1 MEQSSVTTKAFIS
14 KYSDLVL
21 AMVVVG
27 MVGMLIVPLPTFILD
42 LLLTLNIATAVTLLM
57 VSLYIPSAVK
67 LASFPTILLLTTLF
81 RLALNVSSTRLILL
95 QADAGEVIEA
105 FGNFV
110 VQGNYVVGGV
120 IFLILTIIQFLVI
133 AKGSER
139 VSEVG
144 ARFTLDAMPGK
155 QMSIDADLRAGAFD
169 LTEARRRRAAVQR
182 ESQLYGAMDGA
193 MKFVKGDAI
202 AGIIMTGVNIIAGM
216 VVGIM
221 QLEMSAGDA
230 AKTYTLL
237 TIGDGLV
244 SQIPALLISLTAGII
259 VTRVAGDEETNLGKD
274 IFGQIM
280 SYPKALAIAAG
291 LLFAFAIIPGLP
303 TVPFVLL
310 GSGLA
315 AIAYR
320 LMGRGGNKATEV
332 EQVAQEV
339 KEEAREQAAQVQVLF
354 PSVMPMSIDLGS
366 ELVKSLSEE
375 RIQWLK
381 DTIGSMREGVFFE
394 TGVKVPNVRVRT
406 DGRNVR
412 EWGIGVSIE
421 EIPVE
426 SVEFPQGK
434 VFVAERPEALTA
446 LGLEVEATTHPMTR
460 RPASWVKAEDA
471 SVVEGGGFKV
481 WDGAGYALIR
491 LTASAKANV
500 SRFIGVQETQAM
512 LEQLEGP
519 FPATV
524 QEVVP
529 RQVSLQ
535 QLTEVLKR
543 LAEEGISIRNL
554 RGILEILADR
564 ARGET
569 DPIVLTERVREGLSR
584 FITHQVARPDGSVV
598 AYLVDRELED
608 IVSGAVRHA
617 PDGSYLALPP
627 DVTREILAAVRR
639 CVQSDIEKG
648 KTPVLLADQS
658 VRRYIKRLVSL
669 EFPECMVLGFQELD
683 PAHKIQPL
691 GRVAL

>member
-1 MEQSSVTTKAFIS
+1 MDYSNNKTRALIG

-21 AMVVVG
+21 AVVVVG
-27 MVGMLIVPLPTFILD
+27 MVGMLIVPLPTFLLD

-57 VSLYIPSAVK
+57 VSLYIPSAVR

-95 QADAGEVIEA
+95 QADAGEVIAA

-169 LTEARRRRAAVQR
+169 LTEARKRRSAVQR

-202 AGIIMTGVNIIAGM
+202 AGIIMTGINIVAGM

-221 QLEMSAGDA
+221 QLQMSAADA

-259 VTRVAGDEETNLGKD
+259 VTRVAGDEDSNLGKD
-274 IFGQIM
+274 IFGQIIAF
-280 SYPKALAIAAG
+280 PKAMAIAAG
-291 LLFAFAIIPGLP
+291 LLFIFAIIPGLP
-303 TVPFVLL
+303 TIPFVVL
-310 GSGLA
+310 GSALGFL
-315 AIAYR
+315 AYR
-320 LMGRGGNKATEV
+320 LMKQPESSSELEAMVDEV
-332 EQVAQEV
+332 RT
-339 KEEAREQAAQVQVLF
+339 EARDQAAQVQVLF
-354 PSVMPMSIDLGS
+354 PSVMPMSLELGADLTRD
-366 ELVKSLSEE
+366 LPEE
-375 RIQWLK
+375 RVTWLK
-381 DTIGSMREGVFFE
+381 EMVPSMREGVFFE
-394 TGVKVPNVRVRT
+394 TGVKIPNVRVRT
-406 DGRNVR
+406 DGRGVR
-412 EWGIGVSIE
+412 ARGIVISIE
-421 EIPVE
+421 EIPVANA
-426 SVEFPQGK
+426 EFPEGK
-434 VFVAERPEALTA
+434 IFVAERPDALKA
-446 LGLEVEATTHPMTR
+446 LGIDAEATSHPMTR
-460 RPASWVKAEDA
+460 RPASWILEEDA
-471 SVVEGGGFKV
+471 AKVEEGGFKT
-481 WDGAGYALIR
+481 WDAVGYALIR
-491 LTASAKANV
+491 LTAAAKENV
-500 SRFIGVQETQAM
+500 SRFVGVQETQS
-512 LEQLEGP
+512 LIEQLEGP

-535 QLTEVLKR
+535 QLSEILRR

-584 FITHQVARPDGSVV
+584 FITHQVARPDGSIV
-598 AYLVDRELED
+598 AYLVDRDLED
-608 IVSGAVRHA
+608 IVSGAIRHA

-627 DVTREILAAVRR
+627 DITREILAAVRR
-639 CVQSDIEKG
+639 NVQADLEQG

-691 GRVAL
+691 GRIAL